1 MRAGARGAV
10 LMRGAVRMRNCAH
23 HVLAVITTDD
33 MAELVQAYV
42 AGRRP
47 PNSRYGRVQY
57 GSVARFR
64 VDHDDYTDAELARD
78 PYYQEFLRP
87 AGYFWHANLPLTLG
101 RDEFVELSL
110 KRRIEAGPYQRA
122 DADELDAVVPD
133 LLVAARLAKYTLDAE
148 ARGMA
153 RLLAQRGAPVF
164 ELDSWGRVLSRH
176 AAEED
181 AAGPL
186 RVIGRR
192 LVASDRAAQPALD
205 RAIARVLA
213 VPGAT
218 ALVPLTGP
226 DGRRCFLQILPVPG
240 RARDIFLSAAALAV
254 LIDGGEPPRIR
265 LDAATV
271 AHWRSRS
278 PGARQRWPA
287 CSPRVRRLPTSHGA
301 STCRS
306 APFACTCAASSRRP
320 GPIAR
325 PSWSH
330 CSAGSPLTRLR
341 ASSDRARTGPVRGE
355 AVLHNRVAGLRPV
368 ATPDTSFE
376 VGGALRYGV
385 SLRQRVR

>member
-1 MRAGARGAV
+1 MHNLALSGTLWVLRRSAERDVLRMDRIKAAVDDVMAAAILGGGWEPALAQFSHASGARGAV
-10 LMRGAVRMRNCAH
+10 LMRGAVRMPNCAH

-47 PNSRYGRVQY
+47 PNSRYSRVQY
-57 GSVARFR
+57 GSAARFR
-64 VDHDDYTDAELARD
+64 VDHDDYTDAELQRD

-122 DADELDAVVPD
+122 DVALIDAVVPD

-153 RLLAQRGAPVF
+153 RLLEQRGTPVF

-176 AAEED
+176 AAAED

-186 RVIGRR
+186 RVIRRR

-205 RAIARVLA
+205 RGVARVLA

-218 ALVPLTGP
+218 ALVPLTGLQ
-226 DGRRCFLQILPVPG
+226 GGRCFLQVLPVPG
-240 RARDIFLSAAALAV
+240 RARDIFLSTAALAV
-254 LIDGGEPPRIR
+254 LIDGGEPPPWVR
-265 LDAATV
+265 LDVATV
-271 AHWRSRS
+271 AYAFALTDREAAVTCLLAEGATIADVAQRLGMQVGTVRVHLRSVFAKT
-278 PGARQRWPA
+278 GTNRQA
-287 CSPRVRRLPTSHGA
+287 ELVALLG
-301 STCRS
+301 
-306 APFACTCAASSRRP
+306 
-320 GPIAR
+320 
-325 PSWSH
+325 
-330 CSAGSPLTRLR
+330 RLR
-341 ASSDRARTGPVRGE
+341 P
-355 AVLHNRVAGLRPV
+355 
-368 ATPDTSFE
+368 
-376 VGGALRYGV
+376 
-385 SLRQRVR
+385 

>member
-1 MRAGARGAV
+1 MAAAILGDGWEPALAQFSYAAGARGAV

-23 HVLAVITTDD
+23 HVLATITTDD

-57 GSVARFR
+57 GAVARFR

-110 KRRIEAGPYQRA
+110 KRLHTAGPYQRE
-122 DADELDAVVPD
+122 DAAMLDAAVPD

-153 RLLAQRGAPVF
+153 RLLEARGAPVF
-164 ELDSWGRVLSRH
+164 ELDSFGRALSCP
-176 AAEED
+176 AAAQD

-192 LVASDRAAQPALD
+192 LVANDRAAQPALD
-205 RAIARVLA
+205 RALARVLA

-226 DGRRCFLQILPVPG
+226 GRRCFLQILPVPG

-254 LIDGGEPPRIR
+254 LIDGEPPPRIR
-265 LDAATV
+265 LDAAAV
-271 AHWRSRS
+271 AQAFALTEREAAVTCLIAE
-278 PGARQRWPA
+278 GATLA
-287 CSPRVRRLPTSHGA
+287 GVARRLGMQIGTVRVHLR
-301 STCRS
+301 ST
-306 APFACTCAASSRRP
+306 FAKTGTNRQAELVALL
-320 GPIAR
+320 G
-325 PSWSH
+325 
-330 CSAGSPLTRLR
+330 RLR
-341 ASSDRARTGPVRGE
+341 P
-355 AVLHNRVAGLRPV
+355 
-368 ATPDTSFE
+368 
-376 VGGALRYGV
+376 
-385 SLRQRVR
+385 

>member
-1 MRAGARGAV
+1 MMLILTLSGTLLGLRRSAERNVLRMDRIKAAVDDVTAAAILGEGWEPALAQFSYACGARGAV
-10 LMRGAVRMRNCAH
+10 LMRGAVGMRNCAH

-57 GSVARFR
+57 GSAARFR

-110 KRRIEAGPYQRA
+110 KRRIEAGPYQRTDA
-122 DADELDAVVPD
+122 DALDAVVPD

-153 RLLAQRGAPVF
+153 RLLEQRVAPVF
-164 ELDSWGRVLSRH
+164 ELDSWGRALSRH
-176 AAEED
+176 AAAED
-181 AAGPL
+181 AACPL

-192 LVASDRAAQPALD
+192 LVASDRAAQQALD

-213 VPGAT
+213 EAGAT
-218 ALVPLTGP
+218 ALVPMTGT

-254 LIDGGEPPRIR
+254 LIDGGEPPRVR
-265 LDAATV
+265 FDAATV
-271 AHWRSRS
+271 AQAFALTVRETAVACLLTEGATLADVARNLDMQVGTVRVHLRSIFAKT
-278 PGARQRWPA
+278 GTNRQA
-287 CSPRVRRLPTSHGA
+287 ELVALLG
-301 STCRS
+301 
-306 APFACTCAASSRRP
+306 
-320 GPIAR
+320 
-325 PSWSH
+325 
-330 CSAGSPLTRLR
+330 RLR
-341 ASSDRARTGPVRGE
+341 P
-355 AVLHNRVAGLRPV
+355 
-368 ATPDTSFE
+368 
-376 VGGALRYGV
+376 
-385 SLRQRVR
+385 